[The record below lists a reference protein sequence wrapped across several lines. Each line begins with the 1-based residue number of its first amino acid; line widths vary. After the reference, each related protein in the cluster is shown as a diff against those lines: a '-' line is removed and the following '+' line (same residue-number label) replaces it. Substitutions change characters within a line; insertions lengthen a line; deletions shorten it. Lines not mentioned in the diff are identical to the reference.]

1 MAGGGAHVWND
12 THMLMSQMN
21 IDMVAGSYTK
31 YIGAAKLW
39 SGTHQTLAQGTK
51 VVIIELKQ
59 GIAYV
64 DAFRRA

>member
-31 YIGAAKLW
+31 YIGAGMMLCGGIIGAIKLIP
-39 SGTHQTLAQGTK
+39 
-51 VVIIELKQ
+51 VIVTSIKKH
-59 GIAYV
+59 
-64 DAFRRA
+64 